1 MWERVNKAACE
12 YALGGRKQCF
22 GAKKSRSVSWKFGPP
37 FLGRAETWCPA
48 GAQAILGDACLQEM
62 TQWDRAVWLPSA
74 LLLLWVPGC
83 VTLSGPST
91 VTGVVGESLS
101 VQCCYE
107 EQFKENDKYW
117 CREQLAPIGP
127 CDKIV
132 ETSGSEREK
141 TKGRVSIRDHPAQL
155 SFTVTVKNLTVKDG
169 GQYWCG
175 ISKRWW
181 KDGVYSRDPTFQ
193 VVISVFPAPAPMSST
208 PTSTTTSTATT
219 EGLPV
224 LSMALATASTTHSP
238 SSQENS
244 NQSQSPGLSLLL
256 SLLVVLL
263 LLLVA
268 SLLVVWGM
276 VRKRIKSAENAEL
289 SRNPSQSQLQPFEP
303 SESCYVNLEL
313 QTCPSGK
320 APEPR
325 PDMEVEYS
333 TVAFPR
339 AKLHH
344 NSGTFVHHSQ
354 YSEITSTSPRRPQ
367 EETEYSVIKKT

>member
-1 MWERVNKAACE
+1 
-12 YALGGRKQCF
+12 
-22 GAKKSRSVSWKFGPP
+22 
-37 FLGRAETWCPA
+37 
-48 GAQAILGDACLQEM
+48 M

-101 VQCCYE
+101 VQCRYE
-107 EQFKENDKYW
+107 ERFKEHNKYW

-127 CDKIV
+127 CNKIV
-132 ETSGSEREK
+132 ETSSSEREK

-155 SFTVTVKNLTVKDG
+155 SFTVTVKNLTVKDE
-169 GQYWCG
+169 GQYRCG
-175 ISKRWW
+175 IDKRWW
-181 KDGVYSRDPTFQ
+181 KDGVNPFDPIFQ
-193 VVISVFPAPAPMSST
+193 VVISVFP
-208 PTSTTTSTATT
+208 
-219 EGLPV
+219 
-224 LSMALATASTTHSP
+224 ALATASTTHSP
-238 SSQENS
+238 SSQENAK
-244 NQSQSPGLSLLL
+244 QSQSPRLSVLL

-276 VRKRIKSAENAEL
+276 AQKRIKSAENAEL

-313 QTCPSGK
+313 QTCPS
-320 APEPR
+320 ERR
-325 PDMEVEYS
+325 PDMEVEYT
-333 TVAFPR
+333 TVVSVAPGRSAEREEAFPR

-344 NSGTFVHHSQ
+344 NSVTFVHHSQ
-354 YSEITSTSPRRPQ
+354 YPEITSTSPKRPQ
-367 EETEYSVIKKT
+367 EETEYSVIKNI

>member
-1 MWERVNKAACE
+1 MSLSSE
-12 YALGGRKQCF
+12 
-22 GAKKSRSVSWKFGPP
+22 GPP
-37 FLGRAETWCPA
+37 IPAPSQPEAASVPTPGHIPPSVEPDPLGLRSRQGLLAVSERKERINSSKYKHLISARKGRREGEAAEGVKHKA
-48 GAQAILGDACLQEM
+48 K
-62 TQWDRAVWLPSA
+62 
-74 LLLLWVPGC
+74 GC

-193 VVISVFPAPAPMSST
+193 VVISVFP
-208 PTSTTTSTATT
+208 ATT